1 MEGKP
6 WKLHYKRKTLLAVYY
21 ALNTFDNSCKPEDK
35 QKIILT
41 VPLRILAMIS
51 QIESCKKVSAT
62 RATQLSIINALDVC
76 KNMNDN
82 EEKIDGKL
90 DVPSF
95 DMLMSKADLKANNVA
110 AGKHISVLPKKQ
122 ARNIDVSQ
130 VVKNGKEYLKA
141 STLGPHG
148 EIHICKE
155 EGNVQCG
162 ELKAFT
168 WPFNRELSRS

>member
-6 WKLHYKRKTLLAVYY
+6 WKLHYKQKTLLAVYY
-21 ALNTFDNSCKPEDK
+21 TLNTFGNSCKLEDK

-51 QIESCKKVSAT
+51 QIENYEKVSAT
-62 RATQLSIINALDVC
+62 KATHRSIINALDVY

-95 DMLMSKADLKANNVA
+95 DMLMS
-110 AGKHISVLPKKQ
+110 
-122 ARNIDVSQ
+122 
-130 VVKNGKEYLKA
+130 
-141 STLGPHG
+141 
-148 EIHICKE
+148 
-155 EGNVQCG
+155 
-162 ELKAFT
+162 
-168 WPFNRELSRS
+168 